1 MTITTFIVVLLIAS
15 LVAIASR
22 RLTFPY
28 SVGLVIAGIAIAV
41 FPTGVEIPLT
51 RDLIFDILLPPLV
64 FEAALQLQWK
74 PFRRDLPVTT
84 ALAFPGVAVAT
95 MVVAVGMHALLG
107 WSWIAALLFGVLIAA
122 TDPVAVIATFKEL
135 KVEERTS
142 YLVESES
149 LLNDG
154 AAAVGFTALVA
165 LAGSDAQSA
174 TATAIAAS
182 LVWSIGGGIL
192 AGLSV
197 AAVLLIIAGRTKDH
211 LVEITFTTIIAY
223 GSFVLAERF
232 HASGVLAALTAGLTV
247 GNFGWKR
254 AISERNQGHVLA
266 FWEYAAFLANSVI
279 FILIGEQE
287 AHEGHRLLTTTALC
301 AVALTLLG
309 RAAAVYP
316 IAALFSRSRIA
327 VSFRQQHVLLWGGL
341 RGALALALVLAI
353 PASVPERPE
362 ITAAAFAVV
371 AFSVFVQ
378 ALSMP
383 RVVRYLGLTRNQF
396 DQNA

>member
-1 MTITTFIVVLLIAS
+1 
-15 LVAIASR
+15 
-22 RLTFPY
+22 
-28 SVGLVIAGIAIAV
+28 
-41 FPTGVEIPLT
+41 
-51 RDLIFDILLPPLV
+51 
-64 FEAALQLQWK
+64 
-74 PFRRDLPVTT
+74 
-84 ALAFPGVAVAT
+84 
-95 MVVAVGMHALLG
+95 
-107 WSWIAALLFGVLIAA
+107 
-122 TDPVAVIATFKEL
+122 
-135 KVEERTS
+135 
-142 YLVESES
+142 
-149 LLNDG
+149 
-154 AAAVGFTALVA
+154 
-165 LAGSDAQSA
+165 
-174 TATAIAAS
+174 
-182 LVWSIGGGIL
+182 
-192 AGLSV
+192 
-197 AAVLLIIAGRTKDH
+197 LLIIAGRTKDH

-327 VSFRQQHVLLWGGL
+327 VSFRQQHVLVWGGL

-362 ITAAAFAVV
+362 IIAAAFAVV